1 MANIEK
7 YRPNV
12 GIVLFNKDGDIW
24 FGKRADIKSK
34 SAWQMPQGG
43 IDINEPSLKA
53 AIRELYEETGYE
65 SKKVIKLGKVLPNP
79 ALMGNYAHTFLALN
93 AKRTGLQK
101 LDGMEDI
108 EIVEI
113 PIEDIPKLIESGKI
127 EHSIVISAFYLLERF
142 NKS

>member
-1 MANIEK
+1 
-7 YRPNV
+7 
-12 GIVLFNKDGDIW
+12 
-24 FGKRADIKSK
+24 
-34 SAWQMPQGG
+34 
-43 IDINEPSLKA
+43 
-53 AIRELYEETGYE
+53 
-65 SKKVIKLGKVLPNP
+65 
-79 ALMGNYAHTFLALN
+79 LN

>member
-1 MANIEK
+1 
-7 YRPNV
+7 
-12 GIVLFNKDGDIW
+12 
-24 FGKRADIKSK
+24 
-34 SAWQMPQGG
+34 
-43 IDINEPSLKA
+43 
-53 AIRELYEETGYE
+53 
-65 SKKVIKLGKVLPNP
+65 
-79 ALMGNYAHTFLALN
+79 MGNYAHTFLALN